1 MSDVRAI
8 PVRGVGE
15 VRAGDA
21 LADLILA
28 ALKRQ
33 RLPLTQGDILVVTHK
48 IVSKAEG
55 RVVTLKGIQPTAK
68 LKRWARKYKRD
79 ARVLALAIKES
90 RRIVRKKN
98 GVLITET
105 RHGKRGFVCAQSGVD
120 VSNVDGGASA
130 ALLPRAPDE
139 SAVRLHREILKRTG
153 TYVPVIIT
161 DSFGRPWR
169 EGLTEVAIGCAGL
182 AVFRDARGQRDP
194 YGYRLQVTREAVA
207 DELAS
212 MAGLACGKLSRI
224 PVCVIRGFAY
234 QRARGR
240 GADLIRDRKH
250 DLFQ

>member
-1 MSDVRAI
+1 MREVRAV

-15 VRAGDA
+15 VRVGDV

-33 RLPLTQGDILVVTHK
+33 RLRLIKGDILVVTHK

-55 RVVTLKGIQPTAK
+55 RVVALDSVRPTAGM
-68 LKRWARKYKRD
+68 KRWARKHKRD
-79 ARVLALAIKES
+79 PRVLALAIKES

-105 RHGKRGFVCAQSGVD
+105 RHGSRGFVCAQSGVD
-120 VSNVDGGASA
+120 VSNVDGGTSA

-139 SAVRLHREILKRTG
+139 SAARLHRDILNRTG

-182 AVFRDARGQRDP
+182 AVFRDARGQCDP

-207 DELAS
+207 DELAA

-224 PVCVIRGFAY
+224 PACLIRGFDY
-234 QRARGR
+234 QCAGGRA
-240 GADLIRDRKH
+240 ADLIRDRAH
-250 DLFQ
+250 DLFR

>member
-1 MSDVRAI
+1 MREVRAI
-8 PVRGVGE
+8 PVQGIGE
-15 VRAGDA
+15 VKAGDV
-21 LADLILA
+21 LAALILG

-33 RLPLTQGDILVVTHK
+33 RVRLTEGDILVVTHK

-55 RVVTLKGIQPTAK
+55 RIVALNSARPTAGMMQ
-68 LKRWARKYKRD
+68 WARKYRRD
-79 ARVLALAIKES
+79 PRVFALAVRES
-90 RRIVRKKN
+90 RRVVRKKN

-105 RHGKRGFVCAQSGVD
+105 RHGRRGFVCAQSGVD
-120 VSNVDGGASA
+120 VSNVDGGFSA

-139 SAVRLHREILKRTG
+139 SAARLHRDILRRTG
-153 TYVPVIIT
+153 AYVPVIIT

-224 PVCVIRGFAY
+224 PACVIRGFAY

-240 GADLIRDRKH
+240 GADLIRDRAH
-250 DLFQ
+250 DLFR